1 MSETNPYATPEA
13 PVVAPE
19 ADAAVDIDALD
30 ISDTWKKR
38 FKAMRKA
45 GYPQRLDRNALDDD
59 EKKHLKLFN
68 ILGYLFGP
76 FYYFSKGMWKK
87 GISLTVVVIVVV
99 VILDLALKAM
109 GLVSPAEALKFGGP
123 AAFAAKVNMDYY
135 KTMVLGDK
143 GWW

>member
-1 MSETNPYATPEA
+1 MSEANPYATPEA
-13 PVVAPE
+13 PVVAPV

-45 GYPQRLDRNALDDD
+45 GYPERFDRNALDAD
-59 EKKHLKLFN
+59 EKKHLQPFN

-87 GISLTVVVIVVV
+87 GILLTVGVIV
-99 VILDLALKAM
+99 IITLLDIALRAM
-109 GLVSPAEALKFGGP
+109 GLASFAGALKFGGP
-123 AAFAAKVNMDYY
+123 AVFAAKVNMDYY
-135 KTMVLGDK
+135 KTMVRGDK